1 VLTIEVDPRRKA
13 VVQVRGLYN
22 RAPIGRSWQI
32 VQTWVRRERLRLV
45 L

>member
-1 VLTIEVDPRRKA
+1 LAIEVDPQRRA

-22 RAPIGRSWQI
+22 RAPLGRSWQI
-32 VQTWVRRERLRLV
+32 VQSWARREGLRLA